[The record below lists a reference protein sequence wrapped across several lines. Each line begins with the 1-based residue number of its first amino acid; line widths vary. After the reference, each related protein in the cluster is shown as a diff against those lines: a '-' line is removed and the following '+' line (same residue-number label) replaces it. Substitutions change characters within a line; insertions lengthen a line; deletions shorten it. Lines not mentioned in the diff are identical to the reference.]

1 MDDGLP
7 LDAGGMASGDPGAGL
22 ALEQGAQ
29 TTKSKELPH
38 IKGDEDFT
46 ALPHGSRFFD
56 PSGQM
61 RYKPIRKGEEGN
73 QDYLALEEGAEFVDP
88 EGNFRTKPFYQGV
101 DFSAQALYDIAH
113 SDKGRKMAL
122 EKFYPGKVRED
133 PSGGFYIEDDG
144 GKLRKPGRGL
154 SAATGFAAS
163 EAIPGALGAI
173 GSVIGGGVGTMA
185 EPVGG
190 TAVGGAAGA
199 YGGGYMGQRINDI
212 FSQLAGVYDPEGGEA
227 NARMA
232 GIASAAGDVGGRALF
247 AAVPTIK
254 EGARAIGKGASKT
267 ASKFLGTNAESLETA
282 LPIAEAGEKPGG
294 PFGLSKPGTA
304 VSPSAIFESSP
315 HLTNVAEILQQK
327 FDKSDTYIANAERFM
342 DKRAKE
348 ILASKDIGSLVEGS
362 LTHPTAAVPT
372 EKAGILLKESAQA
385 KAVQQ
390 SAEADARLQAELAN
404 RRAAVEAKHAP
415 DIETHRARN
424 SQVIQTAEQAKSA
437 ADNLVQEG
445 FQAINKQADD
455 ALKVAKAGYNSG
467 DLWRTVAK
475 SFVDLR
481 ASIQSRATK
490 MYGDAETAAGGL
502 VPPGSNGLAQPA
514 QQLIAEL
521 PEGFESLH
529 PSIVRKLRDIAGVKD
544 EATGEWIKEPA
555 DATWV
560 QLHNLR
566 SQIRQDIKWNDLTS
580 DIRNGT
586 LKLLDKKINEVLH
599 PVEEGTVET
608 AAKAAPRSFDEF
620 KNAAPTPATAARNAQ
635 HDSIVKEIDP
645 LIADLNKRFPALGKQ
660 LQDIRNQLGAA
671 NDNVDAEA
679 VWDRLDQA
687 LEFIEKNTGGSE
699 LTRRLSKM
707 LEDVGAVHDEP
718 YLQHMNR
725 QYQLDTAYNKVYKE
739 TLEGL
744 TNPKA
749 DWLKH
754 TSAKQM
760 LESLE
765 RPYEFKSA
773 DPLFDYA
780 EKSAFEEA
788 AKVLRSR
795 AGGGNGIKEASRLLK
810 LADGFYRENM
820 GPLNQ
825 QQLKAL
831 VKALDVGGIQADPK
845 ALLKIA
851 IRDGQTE
858 VAESIKKT
866 VGPQTWDALRAAD
879 VLEKMAQS
887 RLLDGSI
894 DGAKF
899 ARLIEDMAQNGVLDV
914 LHGERGGARL
924 RQQAL
929 YIQQLRGKLPIS
941 ARPGDTANDIIL
953 RARSAAA
960 DAENL
965 AKTDPLKAL
974 SNEMKKVEAATR
986 REFKANQKPD
996 PLAFLTNS
1004 TVGANA
1010 AVDKLLGDPDLIVAA
1025 SRAFPGGEKS
1035 PEFQLMR
1042 QIWTERFLRE
1052 TMDPGEKMAA
1062 TSPEIQALMFPGV
1075 TLEDMHMLVKEMK
1088 LLMSGA
1094 TMRGGGGD
1102 MGGSIM
1108 AQSAVENPLGR
1119 ASGLGKLAG
1128 PAKVLPG
1135 VNFGARAALTAY
1147 YNMVRGLL
1155 TSPSTLRWLR
1165 KGLQSRDPAARENAR
1180 AELQAALQKGGAMGS
1195 ATGSS
1200 LHQYSQQPDQG
1211 VME

>member
-1 MDDGLP
+1 MAPGSGETLMDDGLP
-7 LDAGGMASGDPGAGL
+7 PLDSESMASGDPGGAA
-22 ALEQGAQ
+22 ALDLGAQ
-29 TTKSKELPH
+29 TTKSKDLRKVGSAQDYE
-38 IKGDEDFT
+38 
-46 ALPHGSRFFD
+46 ALPHGSSYLDPEGKQRFKAIRNKEDWLAVEEGAEYAD
-56 PSGQM
+56 PSGQ
-61 RYKPIRKGEEGN
+61 I
-73 QDYLALEEGAEFVDP
+73 
-88 EGNFRTKPFYQGV
+88 RTKPFYQGV

-154 SAATGFAAS
+154 SAATGFAAA
-163 EAIPGALGAI
+163 EAIPGALGAL
-173 GSVIGGGVGTMA
+173 GSVIGGGVGTVA
-185 EPVGG
+185 EPGGG

-227 NARMA
+227 NARVA
-232 GIASAAGDVGGRALF
+232 GVASAAGDVGGRALF
-247 AAVPTIK
+247 ALAPTLK
-254 EGARAIGKGASKT
+254 EGARAVGKGAAKT
-267 ASKFLGTNAESLETA
+267 TAKFLGVNPESLETA

-294 PFGLSKPGTA
+294 PMGLSKPGTA

-327 FDKSDTYIANAERFM
+327 FDKSDTYLANAEKFM

-348 ILASKDIGSLVEGS
+348 ILASKDIGSIVEGS

-404 RRAAVEAKHAP
+404 RRAAVETKHAP
-415 DIETHRARN
+415 DIEAHRARN

-445 FQAINKQADD
+445 FHAIDKQADD

-544 EATGEWIKEPA
+544 EKTGEWIKEPA

-586 LKLLDKKINEVLH
+586 LKFLDNKINEVLH
-599 PVEEGTVET
+599 PVEAGEVGHETITGAAVKYRGKIYTGVNHQAAVEA
-608 AAKAAPRSFDEF
+608 AAKANNIPI
-620 KNAAPTPATAARNAQ
+620 KKT
-635 HDSIVKEIDP
+635 I
-645 LIADLNKRFPALGKQ
+645 DLNTM
-660 LQDIRNQLGAA
+660 I
-671 NDNVDAEA
+671 EA
-679 VWDRLDQA
+679 VED
-687 LEFIEKNTGGSE
+687 SE
-699 LTRRLSKM
+699 GFM
-707 LEDVGAVHDEP
+707 
-718 YLQHMNR
+718 
-725 QYQLDTAYNKVYKE
+725 
-739 TLEGL
+739 
-744 TNPKA
+744 
-749 DWLKH
+749 
-754 TSAKQM
+754 TSAG
-760 LESLE
+760 
-765 RPYEFKSA
+765 RHVGR
-773 DPLFDYA
+773 
-780 EKSAFEEA
+780 EEA
-788 AKVLRSR
+788 ASIAAKAEQIGKPIDEGRLH
-795 AGGGNGIKEASRLLK
+795 AGALKKGASIQKPSAGSGIQEASRLLK
-810 LADGFYRENM
+810 MADAFYRENM

-831 VKALDVGGIQADPK
+831 VRALDVGGIQADPK

-858 VAESIKKT
+858 VAETIKKT
-866 VGPQTWDALRAAD
+866 VGPETWNALRAAD
-879 VLEKMAQS
+879 VKEMLAQS
-887 RLLDGSI
+887 QTLAGDGTF
-894 DGAKF
+894 DGVPF
-899 ARLIEDMAQNGVLDV
+899 ARQVLDRKRNGVLEV
-914 LHGERGGARL
+914 LHGKEGAARL
-924 RQQAL
+924 EQQAR
-929 YIQQLRGKLPIS
+929 YIEQLRGKLDVKP
-941 ARPGDTANDIIL
+941 RPGDTVNDVIL

-1042 QIWTERFLRE
+1042 QVWTERFLRE
-1052 TMDPGEKMAA
+1052 TMDPGEKLAA

-1075 TLEDMHMLVKEMK
+1075 TLEDMHMLAKEMK

-1094 TMRGGGGD
+1094 TTRGGGGD
-1102 MGGSIM
+1102 LGGSIM

-1135 VNFGARAALTAY
+1135 VNFAARAGLTAY

-1165 KGLQSRDPAARENAR
+1165 KGLQSRDPAARESAR
-1180 AELQAALQKGGAMGS
+1180 AELQAALQKGGAMGAS
-1195 ATGSS
+1195 TGSS

-1211 VME
+1211 VLE